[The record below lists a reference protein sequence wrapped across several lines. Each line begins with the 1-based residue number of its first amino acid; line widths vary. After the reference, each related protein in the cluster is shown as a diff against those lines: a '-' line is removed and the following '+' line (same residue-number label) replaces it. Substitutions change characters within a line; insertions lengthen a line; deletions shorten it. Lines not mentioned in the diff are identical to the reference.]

1 MGWILR
7 TTVPSA
13 DSEALGALLWDLHA
27 TGLAEIARGDTIVT
41 GSDSGPSGAG
51 GGPRAGENRSP
62 AGAGCAAEATVD
74 IVAGFATGPEA
85 EAAAEAVRRWAA
97 PSGTPPAGVTVAPAD
112 DGDWLD
118 PHRRATIDVGGHR
131 LDLLVGGAFGDGAH
145 PSTRL
150 ALDLLAVM
158 VRPGAA
164 VLDVGTGTGVLA
176 LGARALGAGP
186 VVAVDTDPEARRV
199 ALINVTAARRLTRSV
214 PIEVSGELPP
224 PPRASPS
231 PSAPPSQRRLWEHG
245 GGELPPRRRFA
256 LVVANLVLGE
266 QRQVAPLIGPL
277 VAPGGAL
284 VLAGLLDSQESD
296 VVALHPGFEV
306 VARRTSGDW
315 LGLALRRAPGSV
327 PPPAR

>member
-7 TTVPSA
+7 TAVPSA

-27 TGLAEIARGDTIVT
+27 TGWAEIAPGDTVT
-41 GSDSGPSGAG
+41 VTDSGLSGDG
-51 GGPRAGENRSP
+51 EENRSS
-62 AGAGCAAEATVD
+62 GTVA

-85 EAAAEAVRRWAA
+85 EAAAEAVRRWTA
-97 PSGTPPAGVTVAPAD
+97 PSGVAPADVTVAPAD

-118 PHRRATIDVGGHR
+118 PDRTVTIDVGGHR
-131 LDLLVGGAFGDGAH
+131 LELLVAGAFGDGAH

-150 ALDLLAVM
+150 ALDLLSVM

-186 VVAVDTDPEARRV
+186 VVAIDTDPEARRV
-199 ALINVTAARRLTRSV
+199 ALINVTSARRLTRSV

-224 PPRASPS
+224 PPSASPS
-231 PSAPPSQRRLWEHG
+231 PSAPPGQRRLWEWG

-256 LVVANLVLGE
+256 VVVANLVLGE
-266 QRQVAPLIGPL
+266 QRQVAPSISPL

-284 VLAGLLDSQESD
+284 VLAGLLASQED
-296 VVALHPGFEV
+296 EVVALHPGFEV
-306 VARRTSGDW
+306 VERRTSGDW
-315 LGLALRRAPGSV
+315 LGLALRRGAAA
-327 PPPAR
+327 PPAG

>member
-27 TGLAEIARGDTIVT
+27 TGLAEIARGDTALT
-41 GSDSGPSGAG
+41 GTDSGRSGASG
-51 GGPRAGENRSP
+51 APPVAANPPGGP
-62 AGAGCAAEATVD
+62 VD

-85 EAAAEAVRRWAA
+85 EAAADTVRRWIG
-97 PSGTPPAGVTVAPAD
+97 PSGEAPADVAVAPAD
-112 DGDWLD
+112 DRDWLD
-118 PHRRATIDVGGHR
+118 PDRTVTIDVGGHR
-131 LDLLVGGAFGDGAH
+131 LELRVGGAFGDGAH

-150 ALDLLAVM
+150 ALDLLASI

-199 ALINVTAARRLTRSV
+199 AMVNVTGARRLTRSV
-214 PIEVSGELPP
+214 PIEVTGALPP
-224 PPRASPS
+224 PPTASPA
-231 PSAPPSQRRLWEHG
+231 PSAPPGQRRLWEWG

-256 LVVANLVLGE
+256 VVVANLVLGE
-266 QRQVAPLIGPL
+266 QRLVAPLIDPL
-277 VAPGGAL
+277 VAPGGTL
-284 VLAGLLDSQESD
+284 VLAGLLTSQED
-296 VVALHPGFEV
+296 EAVALHPGFEV
-306 VARRTSGDW
+306 VERRTSGDW
-315 LGLALRRAPGSV
+315 SGLALRRAAAS
-327 PPPAR
+327 PPLSTGTAPP

>member
-7 TTVPSA
+7 TTVPSV

-27 TGLAEIARGDTIVT
+27 TGLAEIAPGDTTVT
-41 GSDSGPSGAG
+41 EPDSGPSDTNGA
-51 GGPRAGENRSP
+51 PP
-62 AGAGCAAEATVD
+62 AEGNPATGSVE

-85 EAAAEAVRRWAA
+85 EAAAEAVRRWTG
-97 PSGTPPAGVTVAPAD
+97 PSGTPAGEVTVAPAD
-112 DGDWLD
+112 DHDWLD
-118 PHRRATIDVGGHR
+118 PDRTVTIDVGGHR
-131 LDLLVGGAFGDGAH
+131 LELLVGGAFGDGNHA
-145 PSTRL
+145 STRL

-199 ALINVTAARRLTRSV
+199 ALINVTTARRLTRSV

-224 PPRASPS
+224 PPSASPT
-231 PSAPPSQRRLWEHG
+231 PSAPPGQRRLWEWG

-256 LVVANLVLGE
+256 VVVANLVLGE
-266 QRQVAPLIGPL
+266 QREVAPLISPL

-284 VLAGLLDSQESD
+284 VLAGLLATQEAD
-296 VVALHPGFEV
+296 AVALHPAFDV
-306 VARRTSGDW
+306 VERRTNGDW
-315 LGLALRRAPGSV
+315 IGLGLRRRVGGP
-327 PPPAR
+327 

>member
-27 TGLAEIARGDTIVT
+27 TGLAEIARGDTALT
-41 GSDSGPSGAG
+41 GTDSGRSGTSGA
-51 GGPRAGENRSP
+51 PPAAANSP
-62 AGAGCAAEATVD
+62 GNPTDIVDVVD
-74 IVAGFATGPEA
+74 IVAGFATAADA
-85 EAAAEAVRRWAA
+85 EAAADALRRWAG
-97 PSGTPPAGVTVAPAD
+97 PSGASPAGVTVAPAD
-112 DGDWLD
+112 DRDWLD
-118 PHRRATIDVGGHR
+118 PDRRVTIDVGGHR

-150 ALDLLAVM
+150 ALDLLAVL

-199 ALINVTAARRLTRSV
+199 ALVNVTTARRLTRAV
-214 PIEVSGELPP
+214 PIEVSGVLPP
-224 PPRASPS
+224 PPTASPT
-231 PSAPPSQRRLWEHG
+231 PSAPPGQRRLWEWG

-256 LVVANLVLGE
+256 VVVANLVLGE
-266 QRQVAPLIGPL
+266 QREVAPLVDPL

-284 VLAGLLDSQESD
+284 VLAGLLESQEGEA
-296 VVALHPGFEV
+296 VALHPGFEV
-306 VARRTSGDW
+306 VERRTSGDW
-315 LGLALRRAPGSV
+315 LGLALRRAAGA
-327 PPPAR
+327 PPPTP

>member
-7 TTVPSA
+7 TTVPSV

-27 TGLAEIARGDTIVT
+27 TGLAEIARGDTKVT
-41 GSDSGPSGAG
+41 DPDSGPSDANGA
-51 GGPRAGENRSP
+51 PPGEGNP
-62 AGAGCAAEATVD
+62 APGSVD

-85 EAAAEAVRRWAA
+85 DAAAEAVRRWTGPSGAAA
-97 PSGTPPAGVTVAPAD
+97 PDVTVATVD
-112 DGDWLD
+112 DHDWLD
-118 PHRRATIDVGGHR
+118 PHRTATIDVGGHR
-131 LDLLVGGAFGDGAH
+131 LELLVGGAFGDGTH

-199 ALINVTAARRLTRSV
+199 ALVNVTNARRLTRSV
-214 PIEVSGELPP
+214 PIEVTGELPP
-224 PPRASPS
+224 PPTASPS
-231 PSAPPSQRRLWEHG
+231 PSAPPGQRRLWEWG

-256 LVVANLVLGE
+256 VVVANLVLGE
-266 QRQVAPLIGPL
+266 QRDVAPLIGPL

-284 VLAGLLDSQESD
+284 VLAGLLTTQEAD
-296 VVALHPGFEV
+296 AAAIHPGFDV
-306 VARRTSGDW
+306 VERRTSGDW
-315 LGLALRRAPGSV
+315 IGLGLRRRASGP
-327 PPPAR
+327 